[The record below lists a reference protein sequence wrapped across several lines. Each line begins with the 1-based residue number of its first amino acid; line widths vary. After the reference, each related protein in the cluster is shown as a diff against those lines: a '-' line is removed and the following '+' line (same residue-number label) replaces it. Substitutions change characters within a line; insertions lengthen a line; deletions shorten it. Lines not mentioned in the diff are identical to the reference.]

1 MSSIRTLVHSL
12 ILALCFSQAALAV
25 NPTAQQ
31 VNINTADAATLDRLL
46 DGVGPTKAQAIVD
59 YRKSNGA
66 FRSPADLAKVKGIG
80 PATVKRNAARI
91 SVGAVKAKPAV
102 PAKKPATR

>member
-1 MSSIRTLVHSL
+1 MSHIRHLLQSLV
-12 ILALCFSQAALAV
+12 LALCFSQAALAV
-25 NPTAQQ
+25 SPPAQQ

-59 YRKSNGA
+59 YRKANGA

-80 PATVKRNAARI
+80 PATVQRNATRI

-102 PAKKPATR
+102 PVKKPATR

>member
-1 MSSIRTLVHSL
+1 MSSIRNLVHTL
-12 ILALCFSQAALAV
+12 ILALCFSSAAMAV
-25 NPTAQQ
+25 SPPAQQ

-59 YRKSNGA
+59 YRKANGA

-80 PATVKRNAARI
+80 PATVQRNAARI
-91 SVGAVKAKPAV
+91 SVGAVKPKPAA
-102 PAKKPATR
+102 PARKPATR

>member
-1 MSSIRTLVHSL
+1 MSHIRHLLQSLV
-12 ILALCFSQAALAV
+12 LALCFSQAALAV
-25 NPTAQQ
+25 SPPAQQ

-59 YRKSNGA
+59 YRKANGA

-80 PATVKRNAARI
+80 PATVQRNAARI
-91 SVGAVKAKPAV
+91 SVGAVNAKPSA
-102 PAKKPATR
+102 PAKKPVSR

>member
-1 MSSIRTLVHSL
+1 MSHIRHLLQSLV
-12 ILALCFSQAALAV
+12 LALCFSQAALAV
-25 NPTAQQ
+25 SPPAQQ

-59 YRKSNGA
+59 YRKANGA

-80 PATVKRNAARI
+80 PATVQRNAARI
-91 SVGAVKAKPAV
+91 SVGAVKPKPAA
-102 PAKKPATR
+102 PARKPATR

>member
-1 MSSIRTLVHSL
+1 MSHIRHLLQSLV
-12 ILALCFSQAALAV
+12 LALCFSQAALAV
-25 NPTAQQ
+25 NPPAQQ

-59 YRKSNGA
+59 YRKANGA

-80 PATVKRNAARI
+80 PATVQRNAARI

-102 PAKKPATR
+102 PVKKPATR

>member
-1 MSSIRTLVHSL
+1 MSHIRHLLQSLV
-12 ILALCFSQAALAV
+12 LALCFSQAALAV
-25 NPTAQQ
+25 SPPAQQ

-59 YRKSNGA
+59 YRKANGA

-80 PATVKRNAARI
+80 PATVQRNAARI

-102 PAKKPATR
+102 PVKKPATR

>member
-1 MSSIRTLVHSL
+1 MRKVG
-12 ILALCFSQAALAV
+12 LCLSYDWQGTGRGRLHA
-25 NPTAQQ
+25 
-31 VNINTADAATLDRLL
+31 LDRLL

>member
-46 DGVGPTKAQAIVD
+46 DGVGPTKA
-59 YRKSNGA
+59 
-66 FRSPADLAKVKGIG
+66 
-80 PATVKRNAARI
+80 
-91 SVGAVKAKPAV
+91 
-102 PAKKPATR
+102 